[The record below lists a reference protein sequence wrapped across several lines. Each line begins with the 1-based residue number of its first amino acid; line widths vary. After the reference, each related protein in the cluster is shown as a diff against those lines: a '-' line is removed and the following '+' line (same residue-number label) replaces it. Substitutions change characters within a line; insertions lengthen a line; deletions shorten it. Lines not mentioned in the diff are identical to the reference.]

1 MPTPTD
7 DSRATPETCLQL
19 RYQERLKELAKVAY
33 KLGPFV
39 FNRID
44 LFAAEPHDA
53 SDETGSVPGFYIQHL
68 AFPQIDNVNSAAVAA
83 WNRTN
88 DRGSVNHD
96 SSCDSDSGDEDQDYD
111 VGYANN
117 YIISVERVVL
127 EYCHG
132 TSHGMF
138 SVTTDNLVWG
148 PPEQKLIASEVF
160 SDGWEAKFKKLFLQ
174 ALAAKDWSP
183 PENQTDT
190 VRDEIGSIIVDPT
203 RWYFTKAGLSI
214 SFSAYEGGCYAC
226 NPGTTTVRWN
236 DLKPLLAA
244 CSIFS
249 EKGGKLLSSKPTA
262 TKPTPYGDTTIPS
275 RG

>member
-1 MPTPTD
+1 MLTRNGAELLHKSQESWFKYIDTVCPKMPTPTD

-68 AFPQIDNVNSAAVAA
+68 AFPQIDNVNSAAVAS

-96 SSCDSDSGDEDQDYD
+96 SSCDSGSGDEDQDYD

-117 YIISVERVVL
+117 YIISVERVV
-127 EYCHG
+127 
-132 TSHGMF
+132 
-138 SVTTDNLVWG
+138 
-148 PPEQKLIASEVF
+148 SE
-160 SDGWEAKFKKLFLQ
+160 
-174 ALAAKDWSP
+174 
-183 PENQTDT
+183 
-190 VRDEIGSIIVDPT
+190 
-203 RWYFTKAGLSI
+203 
-214 SFSAYEGGCYAC
+214 
-226 NPGTTTVRWN
+226 
-236 DLKPLLAA
+236 
-244 CSIFS
+244 
-249 EKGGKLLSSKPTA
+249 
-262 TKPTPYGDTTIPS
+262 
-275 RG
+275 